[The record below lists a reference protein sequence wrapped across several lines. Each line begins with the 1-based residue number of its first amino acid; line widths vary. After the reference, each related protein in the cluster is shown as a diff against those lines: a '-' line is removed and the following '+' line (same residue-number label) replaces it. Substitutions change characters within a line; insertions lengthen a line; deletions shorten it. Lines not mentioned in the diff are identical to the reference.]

1 MRIITAC
8 HHRHGPK
15 LSSLHLSQASTS
27 GLCFTWEHQY
37 VAFAPAVLTMCS
49 YMSQYDMNYSI
60 YISHD
65 PLPVQAVSQIQFGL
79 RTNCLHQMFAIFGH
93 TSFSQIGVITIV
105 LLFLHQSVARVIL
118 DDFCGQLRPWNLYI
132 SASSHYVRDLC
143 LNEFPHRCR
152 LTPSWLHEKILVAVS
167 PKLPCIKSFCL
178 IIYIDGI
185 FTQQNSSS
193 DFIKLHSENNVA
205 ESQVDLSWALW
216 MHVILTVQRLTF
228 MAYL

>member
-1 MRIITAC
+1 MRVITAC

-27 GLCFTWEHQY
+27 GLCFTLHNQY
-37 VAFAPAVLTMCS
+37 VAFAPAVLAMCT

-65 PLPVQAVSQIQFGL
+65 PLPVQAVSLIQFGL
-79 RTNCLHQMFAIFGH
+79 RTNCLHQMFAVFGH

-118 DDFCGQLRPWNLYI
+118 DDSCGQFRPWNFYI

-143 LNEFPHRCR
+143 LNEFSTS
-152 LTPSWLHEKILVAVS
+152 LQTDTLLVARKNYS
-167 PKLPCIKSFCL
+167 SCFPKASMHKIVLPYN
-178 IIYIDGI
+178 IYILMTYSHSK
-185 FTQQNSSS
+185 TQLLILSN
-193 DFIKLHSENNVA
+193 FILKTMLLNPK
-205 ESQVDLSWALW
+205 
-216 MHVILTVQRLTF
+216 
-228 MAYL
+228 